1 MEKIILIFLSVFMIS
16 FVSVYG
22 TKIKELPVIEYL
34 NDKIAA
40 FQSDTIKPKV
50 EQKIRIE
57 KNTIT
62 TNEKGEKTEKKI
74 VLDTLIVLDDD
85 QMNNGFFG
93 SGGNS
98 IFMNDD
104 NIIFKDLK
112 IDGDLFNGKGFKWKE
127 FQQLDQLNEL
137 NQLGKMKKLKRLDE
151 LNELERL
158 GDLKSYGYQ
167 NEGDHLAY
175 DFRMSEKDRMQ
186 IENQIKNVTIFIKEN
201 GKEIARHFNDYR
213 VENPHLMKEQ
223 MKAQKEELKHQKE
236 YNKGNIN
243 ANKQDAKR
251 YAEDARR
258 LADETKRY
266 AERVSM
272 TYGKNINIVADT
284 IEIWDPESR
293 QTSFVITKQEQALSP
308 RNSRFNGRNEVS
320 NNPKNEAIRTQL
332 ILDQI
337 VTAYSLETI
346 ELNDKLFMVNG
357 VIQSNKIHKKYKKMF
372 LDKDASS
379 LKARF

>member
-1 MEKIILIFLSVFMIS
+1 M
-16 FVSVYG
+16 
-22 TKIKELPVIEYL
+22 PVIEYL

-175 DFRMSEKDRMQ
+175 DLECRKRIGCKSK
-186 IENQIKNVTIFIKEN
+186 IK
-201 GKEIARHFNDYR
+201 
-213 VENPHLMKEQ
+213 
-223 MKAQKEELKHQKE
+223 
-236 YNKGNIN
+236 
-243 ANKQDAKR
+243 
-251 YAEDARR
+251 
-258 LADETKRY
+258 
-266 AERVSM
+266 
-272 TYGKNINIVADT
+272 
-284 IEIWDPESR
+284 
-293 QTSFVITKQEQALSP
+293 
-308 RNSRFNGRNEVS
+308 
-320 NNPKNEAIRTQL
+320 
-332 ILDQI
+332 
-337 VTAYSLETI
+337 
-346 ELNDKLFMVNG
+346 
-357 VIQSNKIHKKYKKMF
+357 
-372 LDKDASS
+372 
-379 LKARF
+379 